1 MSIAIGNENIKN
13 DMEVGDLSTKIKL
26 VSLLSVVNGFY
37 PMQLQD
43 ALTTRNKDIE
53 FAEENNQQLLTLL
66 EKYDSK
72 LDEMQD
78 AIEIKEIERLQL
90 EEQLD

>member
-1 MSIAIGNENIKN
+1 
-13 DMEVGDLSTKIKL
+13 
-26 VSLLSVVNGFY
+26 
-37 PMQLQD
+37 MQLQD

>member
-1 MSIAIGNENIKN
+1 
-13 DMEVGDLSTKIKL
+13 MEVGDLSTKIKL
-26 VSLLSVVNGFY
+26 VSILSFVNGFY

>member
-1 MSIAIGNENIKN
+1 
-13 DMEVGDLSTKIKL
+13 MEVGDLSTKIKL
-26 VSLLSVVNGFY
+26 VSLLSTVNGFY
-37 PMQLQD
+37 PLQLQD

>member
-1 MSIAIGNENIKN
+1 
-13 DMEVGDLSTKIKL
+13 MEVGDLSTKIKL
-26 VSLLSVVNGFY
+26 VSLLSIVNGFY
-37 PMQLQD
+37 PLQLQD